1 MMNPMQFL
9 QAMQASQNPMQMMQA
24 RFGNDPLFGR
34 AMQMAQGKNEDELKA
49 TIRNLARQRGMD
61 DNALN
66 QFLSQF
72 GMKL

>member
-1 MMNPMQFL
+1 MMQML
-9 QAMQASQNPMQMMQA
+9 QSSQNPMALMQQQ
-24 RFGNDPLFGR
+24 FGNDPMFGR

-49 TIRNLARQRGMD
+49 TVRNLARQRGMD
-61 DNALN
+61 DASLN

>member
-1 MMNPMQFL
+1 M
-9 QAMQASQNPMQMMQA
+9 MQASQNPMAMMQQQ
-24 RFGNDPLFGR
+24 FGNDPMFGR

-49 TIRNLARQRGMD
+49 TARNLARQKGMD

>member
-1 MMNPMQFL
+1 MALMQ
-9 QAMQASQNPMQMMQA
+9 QQ
-24 RFGNDPLFGR
+24 FGNDPMFGR

-49 TIRNLARQRGMD
+49 TVRNLARQRGMD
-61 DNALN
+61 DASLN

>member
-1 MMNPMQFL
+1 MQMMQ
-9 QAMQASQNPMQMMQA
+9 SGNPMQMFQQQ
-24 RFGNDPLFGR
+24 FGNDPMFGR
-34 AMQMAQGKNEDELKA
+34 AMQMAQGKNEEQLKD
-49 TIRNLARQRGMD
+49 TIRNLARQKGMD

>member
-1 MMNPMQFL
+1 
-9 QAMQASQNPMQMMQA
+9 
-24 RFGNDPLFGR
+24 
-34 AMQMAQGKNEDELKA
+34 MAQGKNEDELKA

>member
-1 MMNPMQFL
+1 
-9 QAMQASQNPMQMMQA
+9 MQASQNPMQMMQA

-72 GMKL
+72 GMKI

>member
-1 MMNPMQFL
+1 
-9 QAMQASQNPMQMMQA
+9 MQMMQA
-24 RFGNDPLFGR
+24 GQNPMALMQQQFGNDPMFSR
-34 AMQMAQGKNEDELKA
+34 AMQMAQGKNEEQLKD
-49 TIRNLARQRGMD
+49 TIRNLARQKGMD

>member
-1 MMNPMQFL
+1 MFNPMML
-9 QAMQASQNPMQMMQA
+9 MQMMQA
-24 RFGNDPLFGR
+24 GQNPMALMQQQFGNDPMFSR
-34 AMQMAQGKNEDELKA
+34 AMQMAQGKNEEQLKD
-49 TIRNLARQRGMD
+49 TIRNLARQKGMD

>member
-1 MMNPMQFL
+1 MFNPMQL
-9 QAMQASQNPMQMMQA
+9 MQMMQGSQNPMMFLQQQ
-24 RFGNDPLFGR
+24 FGNDPMFGR

-49 TIRNLARQRGMD
+49 TIRNLARQKGMD

-72 GMKL
+72 GVKL

>member
-1 MMNPMQFL
+1 M
-9 QAMQASQNPMQMMQA
+9 MQASQNPMQLMQQQ
-24 RFGNDPLFGR
+24 FGNDPMFGR
-34 AMQMAQGKNEDELKA
+34 AMQMAQGKNENELKA

-66 QFLSQF
+66 QFISQF

>member
-1 MMNPMQFL
+1 
-9 QAMQASQNPMQMMQA
+9 MQMMQA